1 MAGKNDEYSAGRAFA
16 SATGVHDPALR
27 AAIRMGGSQSLP
39 HADRVERLIGGDLTP
54 NLTVLAPA
62 VDVSWRRCVND
73 FKLDP
78 VREYRPTV
86 LDGTRLRHLQAE
98 HEELVQI
105 ARAEMDSLY
114 EQIAGS
120 GYALLLADTA
130 GVILCEKIDP
140 GLKKMFVC
148 AGLMVGAEWSEQR
161 EGTNGIGTCVADARP
176 ITIHQSDHFRSRH
189 TGLSCSAAPI
199 HDQHG
204 HIIAVLDASCV
215 NSSGTRESQMHTVAL
230 VNTSARLIEKCLFLR
245 RHQTDSMLRFHHRPE
260 FVDLLHDGAIAVAGD
275 GTIMGSDAT
284 GLKLLGAGS
293 RSELVGRSIA
303 DVFDMSYEELLA
315 TVKSGR
321 RAMWE
326 LRDNQHGRL
335 YFASLIT
342 AGEQGL
348 RDPGLPVAERR
359 TIVHLA
365 RRHSTAK
372 GDASGVLTLQ
382 DLAGDDPKMLR
393 NVRNAQR
400 VADRNVSVVI
410 RGPTGSG
417 KEAFAK
423 AMHFASARGKQAFVA
438 VNCAAIPETLIES
451 ELFGYSP
458 GAFTGARREGMRG
471 RIVQSSGGTLF
482 LDEIGDMPL
491 LLQTRLLR
499 VLEEQEVTPL
509 GCETAIKVDLRV
521 ICASHR
527 DLQDMLERGE
537 FREDLYYRL
546 NGITL
551 DLPPL
556 ALRHDKEG
564 LIRKCIARESGGG
577 EDAAIEMAALQRLL
591 NYGWPGNIRELRNTI
606 RTALALGD
614 NGTIR
619 VGDLPDEIRGTS
631 SRCRV
636 RSADPTSGDS
646 KPSITFE
653 TAERDA
659 LLNVIEQHRWVM
671 SHVATHFGV
680 SRNTLYRKIKRHGIP
695 LSRPT
700 GQR

>member
-1 MAGKNDEYSAGRAFA
+1 MSA
-16 SATGVHDPALR
+16 S
-27 AAIRMGGSQSLP
+27 GSIS
-39 HADRVERLIGGDLTP
+39 HADRVERLLVGLAP
-54 NLTVLAPA
+54 NLTVPAPA
-62 VDVSWRRCVND
+62 VDVSWRRCITD

-78 VREYRPTV
+78 VREYQPTV
-86 LDGTRLRHLQAE
+86 LDGTRLKYLQAE

-114 EQIAGS
+114 DQIAGS

-140 GLKKMFVC
+140 GLKKMFVA

-161 EGTNGIGTCVADARP
+161 EGTNGIGTCAADARP

-189 TGLSCSAAPI
+189 TALSCSAAPI

-204 HIIAVLDASCV
+204 RIIAVLDASCV
-215 NSSGTRESQMHTVAL
+215 NASGTREAQMHTVAL

-245 RHQTDSMLRFHHRPE
+245 RHQTDSLLRFHHRPE

-275 GTIMGSDAT
+275 GTIMASDAT
-284 GLKLLGAGS
+284 GLKLLGAES
-293 RSELVGRSIA
+293 RNELVGRSIA

-326 LRDNQHGRL
+326 LRDNLHGRL
-335 YFASLIT
+335 YYASLMP
-342 AGEQGL
+342 AGQHNL
-348 RDPGLPVAERR
+348 RNPGPPAAQSRIL
-359 TIVHLA
+359 VHLA
-365 RRHSTAK
+365 RSSSPTK
-372 GDASGVLTLQ
+372 GAASGVLTLQ

-400 VADRNVSVVI
+400 IADRSVSVVI

-417 KEAFAK
+417 KEAFAR
-423 AMHFASARGKQAFVA
+423 AMHFASARGKQPFVA

-451 ELFGYSP
+451 ELFGYSS

-509 GCETAIKVDLRV
+509 GCETPIKVDLRV

-527 DLQDMLERGE
+527 NLQDMLERGE
-537 FREDLYYRL
+537 FREDLFYRL

-556 ALRHDKEG
+556 ALRHDKEA
-564 LIRKCIARESGGG
+564 LIRKCIARESGGS
-577 EDAAIEMAALQRLL
+577 ENAAIEMAALQRLL
-591 NYGWPGNIRELRNTI
+591 DYAWPGNIRELRNTI
-606 RTALALGD
+606 RTSLALGE
-614 NGTIR
+614 NETIR
-619 VGDLPDEIRGTS
+619 VGDLPDEIRHAS
-631 SRCRV
+631 SRCRG
-636 RSADPTSGDS
+636 RTADRASGDS
-646 KPSITFE
+646 APAITFE

>member
-1 MAGKNDEYSAGRAFA
+1 MSVPNPR
-16 SATGVHDPALR
+16 
-27 AAIRMGGSQSLP
+27 P
-39 HADRVERLIGGDLTP
+39 HADLVQRRVEAAP
-54 NLTVLAPA
+54 PPTVDGPALPA

-78 VREYRPTV
+78 ARIYRPTV
-86 LDGTRLRHLQAE
+86 WDSGRIKSLQAE
-98 HEELVQI
+98 HEELVSI

-140 GLKKMFVC
+140 SLKRMFVE
-148 AGLMVGAEWSEQR
+148 AGLIVGAEWSEQR
-161 EGTNGIGTCVADARP
+161 EGTNGIGTCATEARP
-176 ITIHQSDHFRSRH
+176 ITIHQSDHFLSRH

-204 HIIAVLDASCV
+204 RLVAVLDASCV
-215 NSSGTRESQMHTVAL
+215 NASGTREAQMHTVAL

-245 RHQTDSMLRFHHRPE
+245 RHRTNSLLRFHHRPE
-260 FVDLLHDGAIAVAGD
+260 FVDLLHDGAIAVAPD
-275 GTIMGSDAT
+275 GTIMGSDVT
-284 GLKLLGAGS
+284 GLKLLGAEN
-293 RSELVGRSIA
+293 RQELVGRTIS
-303 DVFDMSYEELLA
+303 DVFDMSYEELLGTA
-315 TVKSGR
+315 SCGR
-321 RAMWE
+321 RSIWE
-326 LRDNQHGRL
+326 LRDNQHGRR
-335 YFASLIT
+335 YFASLVQGGET
-342 AGEQGL
+342 KARMSPAPAGPARG
-348 RDPGLPVAERR
+348 
-359 TIVHLA
+359 IVHVPRSDTGGA
-365 RRHSTAK
+365 
-372 GDASGVLTLQ
+372 LTLQ
-382 DLAGDDPKMLR
+382 ELAGDDPKMLR
-393 NVRNAQR
+393 TARNAER
-400 VADRNVSVVI
+400 VADRRVSVVI

-423 AMHFASARGKQAFVA
+423 ALHLASSRAKQAFVA
-438 VNCAAIPETLIES
+438 VNCAAIPESLIES
-451 ELFGYSP
+451 ELFGYAS

-509 GCETAIKVDLRV
+509 GSEASIKVDLRV

-527 DLQDMLERGE
+527 HLQDLLERGE

-556 ALRHDKEG
+556 AARHDKEQ
-564 LIRKCIARESGGG
+564 LIRNCIARESGDGG
-577 EDAAIEMAALQRLL
+577 SAAIEMAALQRLMEHP
-591 NYGWPGNIRELRNTI
+591 WPGNIRELRNTI
-606 RTALALGD
+606 RTALALCD
-614 NGTIR
+614 NGIIR
-619 VGDLPDEIRGTS
+619 LGDLPDEIRKGVMPGMDME
-631 SRCRV
+631 RPPV
-636 RSADPTSGDS
+636 AG
-646 KPSITFE
+646 ITFE
-653 TAERDA
+653 SAEREA

-671 SHVATHFGV
+671 SHVAAHFGI

-695 LSRPT
+695 LSRA
-700 GQR
+700 R

>member
-1 MAGKNDEYSAGRAFA
+1 MRLAGTDLAP
-16 SATGVHDPALR
+16 SATAV
-27 AAIRMGGSQSLP
+27 M
-39 HADRVERLIGGDLTP
+39 
-54 NLTVLAPA
+54 APA
-62 VDVSWRRCVND
+62 VDVSWRRCLND

-78 VREYRPTV
+78 AREYQTTV
-86 LDGTRLRHLQAE
+86 LDQTRLRYLQGE

-120 GYALLLADTA
+120 GYALLLADTD

-140 GLKKMFVC
+140 GLKRMFVA
-148 AGLMVGAEWSEQR
+148 AGLIVGAEWSEQR
-161 EGTNGIGTCVADARP
+161 EGTNGIGTCAAEARP

-189 TGLSCSAAPI
+189 IGLSCSAAPI

-204 HIIAVLDASCV
+204 QIIAVLDASCV
-215 NSSGTRESQMHTVAL
+215 NASGTRESQMHTVAL

-245 RHQTDSMLRFHHRPE
+245 RCSTDSMLRFHHRPE
-260 FVDLLHDGAIAVAGD
+260 FVDLLHDGAMAVSTD
-275 GTIMGSDAT
+275 GMIVATDVT
-284 GLKLLGAGS
+284 GLKLLGAQN

-303 DVFDMSYEELLA
+303 DVFDTSYEELVA

-321 RAMWE
+321 RAIWE
-326 LRDNQHGRL
+326 LRDNLYGRR
-335 YFASLIT
+335 YFASLV
-342 AGEQGL
+342 QGGQQGSRSPAPACSPPRAL
-348 RDPGLPVAERR
+348 
-359 TIVHLA
+359 VHLA
-365 RRHSTAK
+365 RS
-372 GDASGVLTLQ
+372 DAPKALTLK
-382 DLAGDDPKMLR
+382 DLAGEDPRMIR

-400 VADRNVSVVI
+400 VADRNVSIII

-423 AMHFASARGKQAFVA
+423 ALHLASIRAKQPFVA

-458 GAFTGARREGMRG
+458 GAFTGARREGLRG
-471 RIVQSSGGTLF
+471 RLVQSSGGTLF

-509 GCETAIKVDLRV
+509 GSEAAVRVDLRV

-527 DLQDMLERGE
+527 NLQELLERGE

-551 DLPPL
+551 ELPPL
-556 ALRHDKEG
+556 AERRDKES
-564 LIRKCIARESGGG
+564 LIRNCIARESGGSG
-577 EDAAIEMAALQRLL
+577 AAAIERAALQRLL
-591 NYGWPGNIRELRNTI
+591 NHGWPGNIRELRNVI
-606 RTALALGD
+606 RTALALGE
-614 NGTIR
+614 NEVIR
-619 VGDLPDEIRGTS
+619 VGDLPDEFRRTTLPAHGS
-631 SRCRV
+631 LR
-636 RSADPTSGDS
+636 ADGAVPHEA
-646 KPSITFE
+646 PSITFAS
-653 TAERDA
+653 AERDA
-659 LLNVIEQHRWVM
+659 LLRVIEQHRWVM
-671 SHVATHFGV
+671 SRVASHFGI

-695 LSRPT
+695 LSRPA
-700 GQR
+700 